1 MDKSDTQMGATSAA
15 SARWFDAYVSCYGTE
30 EPSSFAKAMAETIPI
45 EAGKTKLLDIGCG
58 SGIIGLYALLARGAH
73 SATFTDL
80 FPKWLHVAQCNA
92 EIRVREGAIQP
103 SQVSFTKAGQFARLD
118 PEIVFQHN
126 LLSFNPPQ
134 LPTAFVDEDTLRN
147 LAADPIQ
154 SGFRIGG
161 RDGLRIVRNFLKWYS
176 SLTLPDLP
184 DSASRKPD
192 AVLLLSSFLGRR
204 LIEKTIASY
213 GLLVISGKP
222 VETPATLRKMFW
234 KKADELSHS
243 PVEIED
249 RSLTRDGEVWKKKL
263 LTYRLNNS

>member
-1 MDKSDTQMGATSAA
+1 MDQSDAQMGATTAA
-15 SARWFDAYVSCYGTE
+15 SAKWFDAYVSCYGTE
-30 EPSSFAKAMAETIPI
+30 EPSPFAKAMAETIPI

-58 SGIIGLYALLARGAH
+58 SGIIGLYAILARGAH
-73 SATFTDL
+73 SVTFTDL
-80 FPKWLHVAQCNA
+80 FPKWLHIAQCNA
-92 EIRVREGAIQP
+92 DIRVRAGAIQP

-118 PEIVFQHN
+118 PEIVYQHN
-126 LLSFNPPQ
+126 LLAFNPPQ
-134 LPTAFVDEDTLRN
+134 LPTALVEEDTLIK

-176 SLTLPDLP
+176 GLTLA
-184 DSASRKPD
+184 DSASSKPD

-213 GLLVISGKP
+213 GLQVIDEKP

-249 RSLTRDGEVWKKKL
+249 RSLARDGEVWKKKL
-263 LTYRLNNS
+263 LTYRLNNR